1 MKKVIFLLLTTVSS
15 FGQILERIIPS
26 DALNVY
32 NFGNAIAQHQNDFV
46 IGGFDGPP
54 PSGNF
59 RYYAFEKTTTGFNQN
74 QIILPPE
81 IGENFGSAIEIENDF
96 LFIGSPNNSSF
107 IANGGAVYVFKKVG
121 SIWTY
126 LSKIQPA
133 SLSSGENFGT
143 YISFYDNQVF
153 IGSKNYNSNGAI
165 YIFDKL
171 GDTFSFNQIL
181 TLNYN
186 QNFGDFIDIENNF
199 FITTNLNTTT
209 NESSVISYEKI
220 SGSWVLANEFNV
232 GNLGNNKNLK
242 ANYSNS
248 QLFISRDGNPTP
260 SPTDRKIDIY
270 NLQSNNWVYDS
281 FLEHNIGDYFEAS
294 INVDSDKMIISALG
308 FYILSMERKNI
319 ALFYKKVGNN
329 WNLIQSYAGQSSF
342 NEDNFGNLNKI
353 KGETVVFGNDY
364 ERWQPNPPFSSPNG
378 GAYTIDSTLSSNFY
392 TKNEAEIYPNPVQSI
407 LNIENKS
414 DFDINHI
421 TISDINGRIL
431 LTTSSH
437 AIDFSNFSKGI
448 YLLKITHNNG
458 NIYTKKILK
467 N

>member
-59 RYYAFEKTTTGFNQN
+59 RYYAFEKITTGFNQN
-74 QIILPPE
+74 QIIFPPE

-96 LFIGSPNNSSF
+96 LFIGSPNNSSQ
-107 IANGGAVYVFKKVG
+107 ITNGGAVYVFKKVG
-121 SIWTY
+121 STWTY

-186 QNFGDFIDIENNF
+186 QNFGDFIDIENDF

-242 ANYSNS
+242 VNYSNS

-270 NLQSNNWVYDS
+270 NFVSNNWVYDS
-281 FLEHNIGDYFEAS
+281 FLEHNISDYFEAS